1 MNVRATIA
9 LARRFLFGG
18 RRVSAFSRRT
28 RGGVIGVGLSL
39 IPLVVVLQV
48 ADGMIAGITTRY
60 LETGSFH
67 IQGISRS
74 PGAFDGLDSSFASAR
89 LVDGVRLVVAE
100 RQGIGLAAGA
110 DTRTAVTIRAVEPDL
125 YARDPGLRRYLEVRS
140 GAWDLGS
147 PDSILVG
154 EYVARRLDVTV
165 GDTVR
170 ILTARQLASG
180 RFLPRSSSFVV
191 RGIVSAG
198 YADLDRL
205 WVFVP
210 FDRGTAILPEESS
223 RLIVGVKMESPLDLP
238 NPILSSGARADRERA
253 QAALTELRTLFGDRF
268 RVVTWF
274 ESNRAQ
280 FMSFKTTKDLLVFIM
295 VLIVVVAA
303 VNISSTLVMLVLEK
317 QEEIAVLKSIGAS
330 PQAIRRIFIVC
341 GFVLGT
347 FGAFVGLSI
356 GLLVAVNINEVL
368 YALEWALNASASA
381 ARWIIAP
388 LVDLPGGAIELL
400 SPEFYIE
407 HIPIAIRFADVLLVA
422 FLTILLSTAAAWF
435 PAQRASRIRPLEVLR
450 KH

>member
-1 MNVRATIA
+1 MTVAATITI
-9 LARRFLFGG
+9 ARRFLFGG
-18 RRVSAFSRRT
+18 GRLAAFSRRT

-67 IQGISRS
+67 VQGISRS
-74 PGAFDGLDSSFASAR
+74 PGAVDGLAASIAAAGS
-89 LVDGVRLVVAE
+89 VDGVRLVVAE
-100 RQGIGLAAGA
+100 RQGIGLAAGDDA
-110 DTRTAVTIRAVEPDL
+110 RTAVTIRAVEPDL
-125 YARDPGLRRYLEVRS
+125 YARDPGLRRYLEIRS
-140 GAWDLGS
+140 GEWDLDS
-147 PDSILVG
+147 PNSIVVG
-154 EYVARRLDVTV
+154 EYVARRLGVAV
-165 GDTVR
+165 GDTLR

-180 RFLPRSSSFVV
+180 RFLPRSASFVV
-191 RGIVSAG
+191 RAIVSAG

-205 WVFVP
+205 WVFIP
-210 FDRGTAILPEESS
+210 FDRGTAILPDESS
-223 RLIVGVKMESPLDLP
+223 RLIVGIKMESPLDLP
-238 NPILSSGARADRERA
+238 NPIFSSGARADRDRA
-253 QAALTELRTLFGDRF
+253 SAALTELRGLFGDRF

-295 VLIVVVAA
+295 VLIVMVAA

-330 PQAIRRIFIVC
+330 PRAIRRVFIVC

-347 FGAFVGLSI
+347 LGALAGLSI
-356 GLLVAVNINEVL
+356 GLFFAVNINEVL
-368 YALEWALNASASA
+368 YALEWVLNAVGSA
-381 ARWIIAP
+381 ARWIVSPI
-388 LVDLPGGAIELL
+388 VDLPGGAIELL